1 MTQEEALE
9 RLRRGTILEKR
20 GAAMRLAEIGDADAA
35 PAMAEALASD
45 DAVLVGLAERAL
57 WEIWCR
63 SGIPEVDAVLR
74 EGMAAMERRN
84 FDSAVALFTTVIREA
99 PDFPEG
105 YNKRATAHYLAGRH
119 RLAIADCEV
128 TLRRNPL
135 HFGAAS
141 GQGLCHAALGEFD
154 KATACFRRA
163 LEIHPRLEAARQNL
177 AGALRARVAGGN
189 GHGQDG

>member
-1 MTQEEALE
+1 MTQDEALE
-9 RLRRGTILEKR
+9 RLRHGTIVEKR
-20 GAAMRLAEIGDADAA
+20 GAAMRLATIGDAAA
-35 PAMAEALASD
+35 TPALVETLASED
-45 DAVLVGLAERAL
+45 VVLVSLAERAL

-74 EGMAAMERRN
+74 EGVAAMERGKY
-84 FDSAVALFTTVIREA
+84 DSAVALFTTVIQMA

-105 YNKRATAHYLAGRH
+105 YNKRATAHYLAGRT

-154 KATACFRRA
+154 KAASCFRRA
-163 LEIHPRLEAARQNL
+163 LEIHPRLGSARQNL
-177 AGALRARVAGGN
+177 AGALRVRVAGGN